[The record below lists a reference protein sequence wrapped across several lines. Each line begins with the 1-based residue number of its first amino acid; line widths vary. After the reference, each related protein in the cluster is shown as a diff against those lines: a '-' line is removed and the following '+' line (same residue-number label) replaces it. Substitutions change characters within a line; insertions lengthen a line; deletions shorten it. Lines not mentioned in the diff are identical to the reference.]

1 MNRRDVL
8 AMLSMA
14 LTGAH
19 TPAFAQS
26 LPVQSVAGVVPP
38 DHPLQASWE
47 IWKSL
52 YLRPDGRVVDGYQDN
67 ASHSEG
73 QGYGL
78 TLAAAFGDLPVF
90 ETIFRWTEEH
100 LAIRADA
107 LLAWRWLPDQTP
119 SVPDTNNASD
129 GDLFYAWALAA
140 MAARHDRPEFADR
153 AVQITRDLARL
164 CVVSDPSTEGRFLFL
179 PAAEG
184 FVRDG
189 SYIINPSYYMP
200 RAMRELAVMTGVD
213 LLAKVAAD
221 ADVLFA
227 DIADA
232 GLVPDWIGVGASGWT
247 PPPELFSAKTGYEA
261 IRVPL
266 FAVWSGQP
274 SSPWVA
280 RYISAVSA
288 PSGDGT
294 GIVFDRETGQIL
306 ESSSDPGYQAVAA
319 LSVCAKNG
327 DIGAAM
333 PAFSGTQ
340 PYYPATLH
348 LMTLIIQSE
357 KYPQCV
363 PL

>member
-19 TPAFAQS
+19 TPAFAQP

-107 LLAWRWLPDQTP
+107 LLAWRWLPDQSP
-119 SVPDTNNASD
+119 YVPDTNNASD

-140 MAARHDRPEFADR
+140 MAARHDRPDFADR
-153 AVQITRDLARL
+153 AAQITRDLARL

-232 GLVPDWIGVGASGWT
+232 GLDRGRCIGMDPSARVVFGQDGLRGDTGAALCG
-247 PPPELFSAKTGYEA
+247 LV
-261 IRVPL
+261 R
-266 FAVWSGQP
+266 
-274 SSPWVA
+274 
-280 RYISAVSA
+280 SAV
-288 PSGDGT
+288 
-294 GIVFDRETGQIL
+294 L
-306 ESSSDPGYQAVAA
+306 A
-319 LSVCAKNG
+319 LGRALYLCCVCAVRRWHR
-327 DIGAAM
+327 DR
-333 PAFSGTQ
+333 
-340 PYYPATLH
+340 L
-348 LMTLIIQSE
+348 
-357 KYPQCV
+357 
-363 PL
+363 